1 MNRLLQEEQTA
12 AYTMWIHCLANIRTT
27 NDADPLFSP
36 SRPSSRSLFRSPAL
50 QSKSR
55 NCEEKTAWSGT
66 RETPLVEEKGKV
78 THRSRRK
85 SLPASL
91 RFPQDSRWTH
101 SCVAGVIAGTCLRNK
116 DFVLIQVW
124 WNINILYAKLADI
137 VFEPN
142 ISFEVL

>member
-12 AYTMWIHCLANIRTT
+12 AYTMWIHCMANIRTT
-27 NDADPLFSP
+27 NAADPLSSP

-55 NCEEKTAWSGT
+55 NCEEKTVWSGT

-85 SLPASL
+85 LLPASL

-101 SCVAGVIAGTCLRNK
+101 SCVAGVIAGTC
-116 DFVLIQVW
+116 V
-124 WNINILYAKLADI
+124 APLACGSGNR
-137 VFEPN
+137 VRRRPPCCRQAN
-142 ISFEVL
+142 RRSRAST